1 MPMLTVGMNLKS
13 KEEMLLSVF
22 EELLPRKE
30 KKMKSNDKKEMF
42 LWLGDKYNWAI
53 QWGINVNIS
62 VIKRHT
68 HEENQQGTKFIA
80 HIGEILER

>member
-42 LWLGDKYNWAI
+42 LWLGDKYN
-53 QWGINVNIS
+53 
-62 VIKRHT
+62 
-68 HEENQQGTKFIA
+68 
-80 HIGEILER
+80 